1 MSKEYEINLPIADED
16 IKKLKAGDKVF
27 LTGKVYTA
35 RDAAHLRMLNAK
47 KKKKNLP
54 FDPKG
59 ATIFYAG
66 PTPSCFSGRLVGAIG
81 PTTASRMDPFM
92 KDMFKLGIK
101 ATIGKGPRSEEVRKL
116 HKKHRAIYFVAT
128 GGAAALLSR
137 YVSSGK
143 RIAYADLGSES
154 VLELKLFKFPVIV
167 AYDSKGKD
175 AFTKVN

>member
-1 MSKEYEINLPIADED
+1 MPKEYEIDLPLKDED
-16 IKKLKAGDKVF
+16 IKKFKAGDKVF

-35 RDAAHLRMLNAK
+35 RDAAHVRMINAK
-47 KKKKNLP
+47 KKKKKVP
-54 FDPKG
+54 FETKG

-66 PTPSCFSGRLVGAIG
+66 PTPSRFSGRLIGAIG

-92 KDMFKLGIK
+92 KEMFKMGIK
-101 ATIGKGPRSEEVRKL
+101 ATIGKGPRSEEVRKM
-116 HKKHRAIYFVAT
+116 HKKNKAIYFVAT

-137 YVSSGK
+137 YVSSAK
-143 RIAYADLGSES
+143 RLGYADLGAES

-175 AFTKVN
+175 AFSIR